1 MAKLKTLPSS
11 IRIAD
16 TRSVK
21 PPPKQADKEL
31 ASPEY
36 RAWAAEVKR
45 RAGFQCEWVEA
56 GKRCHVGA
64 PARLFA
70 DHKLERRDGGALLD
84 PANGQCLCGSHHTRK
99 TIAARTERLRS

>member
-1 MAKLKTLPSS
+1 MAKIKTLSS
-11 IRIAD
+11 SLRVID
-16 TRSVK
+16 TRCIK

-31 ASPEY
+31 SSPEY

-45 RAGFQCEWVEA
+45 RAGNQCEWVEA

-70 DHKLERRDGGALLD
+70 DHIVERRDGGALLD
-84 PANGQCLCGSHHTRK
+84 PKNGQCLCGAHHTKK
-99 TIAARTERLRS
+99 TMAARTARLRS

>member
-1 MAKLKTLPSS
+1 MAKIKTLSS
-11 IRIAD
+11 SLRMVD

-45 RAGFQCEWVEA
+45 RAGYQCEWVEA

-70 DHKLERRDGGALLD
+70 DHIVERRDGGALLD
-84 PANGQCLCGSHHTRK
+84 INNGQCLCGSHHTRK
-99 TIAARTERLRS
+99 TAAARADRMRR